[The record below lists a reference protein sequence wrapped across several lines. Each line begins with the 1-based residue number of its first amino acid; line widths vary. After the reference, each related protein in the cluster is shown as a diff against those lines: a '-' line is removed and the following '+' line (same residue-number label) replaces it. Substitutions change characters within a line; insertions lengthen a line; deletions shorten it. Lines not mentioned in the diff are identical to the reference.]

1 MNPTE
6 REKVERCASC
16 GEQGASKIVP
26 ELDNAVL
33 CDGCADRLAN
43 GETLGYW
50 RSEEEPPLP
59 PEERFAE
66 LEERFAP
73 LCKAAQVL
81 LREGI
86 DEEDLIYPTLAFAN
100 ELELRTL
107 ADNTDDLV
115 RKILDLDEEAYE
127 EADRLLSSAERSVDW
142 ETAVERASRGHD
154 GMFCEKVVDGVVIL
168 RWFPVYGDVRR
179 F

>member
-1 MNPTE
+1 
-6 REKVERCASC
+6 
-16 GEQGASKIVP
+16 
-26 ELDNAVL
+26 
-33 CDGCADRLAN
+33 
-43 GETLGYW
+43 
-50 RSEEEPPLP
+50 
-59 PEERFAE
+59 
-66 LEERFAP
+66 
-73 LCKAAQVL
+73 VL

-127 EADRLLSSAERSVDW
+127 EADRLLSSAERNVDW